1 MLFFSNDLKYNNI
14 IKEAIINRR
23 SNRKTISKTS
33 NLLKFTVGDI
43 LIVFF

>member
-1 MLFFSNDLKYNNI
+1 MLFFSNYLKDNNI
-14 IKEAIINRR
+14 VKEAIIERKSRR
-23 SNRKTISKTS
+23 DNIFSTY